1 MGANLTQEHPSK
13 PYLMAVGE
21 VSSDGRA
28 SVPTKSARSH

>member
-1 MGANLTQEHPSK
+1 MGANLTHEHPSK

-28 SVPTKSARSH
+28 SVPAKSTSSH